1 MPASTGLNKNVKKA
15 VASLVKPL
23 SDRNRDVILRRF
35 GLKTGRPETLES
47 IGQSYGITR
56 ERVRQIEEYALKN
69 LRVSGLE
76 TASILIKPYFDFVAS
91 VLEENNGFSPE
102 NNLFKKFSGQTNEN
116 NVDNLS
122 LSFLISL
129 HPDFHKSYE
138 NEEFLPF
145 WFSNRDSS
153 DLARGLVSR
162 TISILNSKKK
172 LLNQQG
178 LYEAYKTE
186 EKNQPVSS
194 ATFLAALSLSKRMDH
209 NVFGEFGLADWP
221 EIKPRGV
228 RDRAYLVLKKE
239 NKPKHFREIA
249 SLINTANFSNK
260 KANVQTVHNE
270 LIKDARFVLVGR
282 GIYGLSEWGYKAG
295 TVKDVLVNI
304 LKESR
309 RSLPKQ
315 ELVTRVLSSRYVK
328 ENTILLNLQDSK
340 VFRKKDDGTYSLR
353 EV

>member
-1 MPASTGLNKNVKKA
+1 MPSLNKNIKKA
-15 VASLVKPL
+15 VASLIKSL

-35 GLKTGRPETLES
+35 GLKTGQPETLES

-69 LRVSGLE
+69 LRASGLE
-76 TASILIKPYFDFVAS
+76 VSAFLTKPYFDFTS
-91 VLEENNGFSPE
+91 DLLGKHDGFAPE
-102 NNLFKKFSGQTNEN
+102 KELFKNFSNQPNEN
-116 NVDNLS
+116 NIDNLS
-122 LSFLISL
+122 LAFLLYL
-129 HPDFHKSYE
+129 HPNFTKSSE
-138 NEEFLPF
+138 NDETNAF
-145 WFSNRDSS
+145 WFLNNGSA
-153 DLARGLVSR
+153 DLANGLVNDTVS
-162 TISILNSKKK
+162 LLHSKKK
-172 LLNQQG
+172 LLSQNG
-178 LYEAYKTE
+178 LYEMYKAEVKT
-186 EKNQPVSS
+186 KPVSLD
-194 ATFLAALSLSKRMDH
+194 TYLAALSLSKQIDR
-209 NVFGEFGLADWP
+209 NVFGEYGLSDWP

-249 SLINTANFSNK
+249 SLINTASFSNK
-260 KANVQTVHNE
+260 KANIQTVHNE
-270 LIKDARFVLVGR
+270 LIKDGRFVLVGR

-309 RSLPKQ
+309 RSLAKQ
-315 ELVTRVLSSRYVK
+315 ELVTKVLSSRYVK

-340 VFRKKDDGTYSLR
+340 TFRKKDDGTYSLK

>member
-1 MPASTGLNKNVKKA
+1 MPGLSKNIKKA

-23 SDRNRDVILRRF
+23 SDRNRDVIMRRF

-56 ERVRQIEEYALKN
+56 ERVRQIEEYAIKN
-69 LRVSGLE
+69 LRATGLE
-76 TASILIKPYFDFVAS
+76 TAAFLIKPYFDFAAD
-91 VLEENNGFSPE
+91 LLGEHGGFAPE
-102 NNLFKKFSGQTNEN
+102 KDLFKKFSGNVGDN
-116 NVDNLS
+116 NTENLS
-122 LSFLISL
+122 LSFLLSL
-129 HPDFHKSYE
+129 SPDFNKSHE
-138 NEEFLPF
+138 NDELNSF
-145 WFSNRDSS
+145 WFLSGNSSNLPK
-153 DLARGLVSR
+153 DLINQTVS
-162 TISILNSKKK
+162 TLHNEKK
-172 LLNQQG
+172 LLKQSG
-178 LYEAYKTE
+178 LYDRYKSEAKA
-186 EKNQPVSS
+186 QPVS
-194 ATFLAALSLSKRMDH
+194 ADTFLAALSISKKIDS

-221 EIKPRGV
+221 EIRPRGV

-239 NKPKHFREIA
+239 SKPKHFRDIA
-249 SLINTANFSNK
+249 VLINSANFSNK

-270 LIKDARFVLVGR
+270 LIKDARFILVGR

-309 RSLPKQ
+309 RAMPKQ
-315 ELVTRVLSSRYVK
+315 ELVAKVLSSRYVK
-328 ENTILLNLQDSK
+328 ENTILLNLQDSR